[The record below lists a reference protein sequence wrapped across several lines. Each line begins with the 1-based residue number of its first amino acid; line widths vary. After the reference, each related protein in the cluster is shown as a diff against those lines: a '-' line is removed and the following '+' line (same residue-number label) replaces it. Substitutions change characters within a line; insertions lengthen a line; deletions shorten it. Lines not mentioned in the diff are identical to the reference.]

1 MASARHVAV
10 AAWLGLPVELL
21 VDLRD
26 EVLEAIVARM
36 QGGEATLELR
46 GRLAEAVE
54 TYRVQALS
62 DPLTGLPNRR
72 SLDQA
77 LAARSRQREPLT
89 VVVIEILDLP
99 RINQEHGLAAGDAV
113 IEDVAAR
120 VRAAAN
126 LGDLVARASGTVLAV
141 ISTEMHEAAAAAL
154 ADQLALGGSEPVQLE
169 GSSIPVRLGIAWTTT
184 VDAADSWDALRRM
197 PLRRG

>member
-1 MASARHVAV
+1 MASARHAAV
-10 AAWLGLPVELL
+10 AAWLGLPAEVLI
-21 VDLRD
+21 DLRD

-72 SLDQA
+72 ALDQV
-77 LAARSRQREPLT
+77 LAARSRRREPLT
-89 VVVIEILDLP
+89 AVVIEIRDLA
-99 RINQEHGLAAGDAV
+99 RINQDHGLAAGDAV

-120 VRAAAN
+120 VRAATS

-141 ISTEMHEAAAAAL
+141 ISSEMDETAAAAL
-154 ADQLALGGSEPVQLE
+154 VDQLSRSGSEPVQLE
-169 GSSIPVRLGIAWTTT
+169 GASIPVRLGIAWT
-184 VDAADSWDALRRM
+184 AAVEATDSWDALRRM
-197 PLRRG
+197 PLSRG